1 MGNNLYENIFFVLG
15 GLALLMYGMKI
26 MGANLENAAGS
37 KMKTLLGKMT
47 VNRFAGVGVGTL
59 TTAIIQSSAATTV
72 ILVGFVNIGM
82 MDLFQATSVIMG
94 ANIGTT
100 ITAQIVSLNS
110 VGAVNVTAIVAF
122 IAAIGMIMAIFLKGD
137 KINCIGHILVG
148 LGLIFIGLEIMSVS
162 LKAIIYEENGKDL
175 VPFFDILFRQT
186 AESSLMPLIAMMIGL
201 IMTALIQSSSAMTA
215 IMISFGTALPFE
227 MSIFIIL
234 GSNIGT
240 CVTAL
245 LSSIGTSTNAKR
257 TAVIHLLFNCFGALL
272 FLAPLWIWQR
282 EITDLVSMISG
293 GNIARMVANFHTIF
307 KVVMVAV
314 FLPFINVL
322 IKIATK
328 IVPDKKVLED
338 EKKQRALLDERLLE
352 SPPLAVSQVKTVIV
366 EMAHLANTN
375 MNLASE
381 ILLDGKFENTETV
394 KKNEEKLNFMNR
406 TITAF
411 LTKTLAVQLSG
422 KDERTI
428 ATYYHVV
435 SDLERIGDY
444 SENVMEYAYKMRDG
458 DLEFSSDAIEELK
471 DVLNRLNRL
480 FGLTLQ
486 AFELQDENVLSQA
499 DDVEESVD
507 EAQKT
512 LEDRHIERVK
522 AGTCTAS
529 VGSVYLQT
537 LSDYER
543 IGDHMTNV
551 AFSIK
556 RI

>member
-15 GLALLMYGMKI
+15 GLAVLMYGMKV
-26 MGANLENAAGS
+26 MGVNLENAAGS
-37 KMKTLLGKMT
+37 KMKTVLGKMT
-47 VNRFAGVGVGTL
+47 GNRFAGVGVGAL
-59 TTAIIQSSAATTV
+59 TTAIIQSSSATTV
-72 ILVGFVNIGM
+72 MLVGLVNIGM

-100 ITAQIVSLNS
+100 ITAQLLSFNNIGS
-110 VGAVNVTAIVAF
+110 VNVTAIVMLVTTA
-122 IAAIGMIMAIFLKGD
+122 GMVMAMFLKGN
-137 KINCIGHILVG
+137 KVNCIGYILVG
-148 LGLIFIGLEIMSVS
+148 LGLIFLGLEVMSVS
-162 LKAIIYEENGKDL
+162 LKGVVYREDGSIS
-175 VPFFDILFRQT
+175 PFFNQLFYQD
-186 AESSLMPLIAMMIGL
+186 ADNPFMPLIALLIGL
-201 IMTALIQSSSAMTA
+201 FMTAVIQSSSAMTG
-215 IMISFGTALPFE
+215 ILISFSSVMPFR
-227 MSIFIIL
+227 MAMFMIL

-257 TAVIHLLFNCFGALL
+257 TAIVHLLFNCFGALL
-272 FLAPLWIWQR
+272 FLAPLWIWQN
-282 EITDLVSMISG
+282 EIADFIALISG
-293 GNIARMVANFHTIF
+293 ENVARQIANFHTIF
-307 KVVMVAV
+307 KIVIVAL
-314 FLPFINVL
+314 FLPFINLLV
-322 IKIATK
+322 KIATK
-328 IVPDKKVLED
+328 LVPDKKSRED

-352 SPPLAVSQVKTVIV
+352 SPPVAVTQVKNAII
-366 EMAHLANTN
+366 EMANLAKTN

-381 ILLDGKFENTETV
+381 ILLDGKFENTDTV
-394 KKNEEKLNFMNR
+394 KANEEELNFMNR

-422 KDERTI
+422 RDERTI

-444 SENVMEYAYKMRDG
+444 SENVMEYAYKMKDG
-458 DLEFSSDAIEELK
+458 TLEFSEDAVGELK

-480 FGLTLQ
+480 FELTLR
-486 AFELQDENVLSQA
+486 AFEAQDESILPQA
-499 DDVEESVD
+499 DEVEESID

-522 AGTCTAS
+522 AGTCTAP

>member
-15 GLALLMYGMKI
+15 GLAVLMYGMKV
-26 MGANLENAAGS
+26 MGVNLENAAGS
-37 KMKTLLGKMT
+37 KMKTVLGKMT
-47 VNRFAGVGVGTL
+47 GNRFAGVGVGAL
-59 TTAIIQSSAATTV
+59 TTAIIQSSSATTV
-72 ILVGFVNIGM
+72 MLVGLVNIGM

-100 ITAQIVSLNS
+100 ITAQLLSFNNIGS
-110 VGAVNVTAIVAF
+110 VNVTAIVMLVTTA
-122 IAAIGMIMAIFLKGD
+122 GMVMAMFLKGN
-137 KINCIGHILVG
+137 KVNCIGYILVG
-148 LGLIFIGLEIMSVS
+148 LGLIFLGLEVMSVS
-162 LKAIIYEENGKDL
+162 LKGVVYREDGSIS
-175 VPFFDILFRQT
+175 PFFNQLFYQD
-186 AESSLMPLIAMMIGL
+186 ADNPFMPLIALLIGL
-201 IMTALIQSSSAMTA
+201 FMTAVIQSSSAMTG
-215 IMISFGTALPFE
+215 ILISFSSVMPFR
-227 MSIFIIL
+227 MAMFMIL

-257 TAVIHLLFNCFGALL
+257 TAIVHLLFNCFGALL
-272 FLAPLWIWQR
+272 FLAPLWIWQN
-282 EITDLVSMISG
+282 EIADFIALISG
-293 GNIARMVANFHTIF
+293 ENVARQIANFHTIF
-307 KVVMVAV
+307 KIVIVAL
-314 FLPFINVL
+314 FLPFINLLV
-322 IKIATK
+322 KIATK
-328 IVPDKKVLED
+328 LVPDKKSRED

-352 SPPLAVSQVKTVIV
+352 SPPVAVTQVKNAII
-366 EMAHLANTN
+366 EMANLAKTN
-375 MNLASE
+375 MNLASG
-381 ILLDGKFENTETV
+381 ILLDGKFENTDTV
-394 KKNEEKLNFMNR
+394 KANEEELNFMNR

-422 KDERTI
+422 RDERTI

-444 SENVMEYAYKMRDG
+444 SENVMEYAYKMKNG
-458 DLEFSSDAIEELK
+458 ALEFSEDAVGELK

-480 FGLTLQ
+480 FELTLR
-486 AFELQDENVLSQA
+486 AFEAQDESILPQA
-499 DDVEESVD
+499 DEVEESID

-522 AGTCTAS
+522 AGTCTAP